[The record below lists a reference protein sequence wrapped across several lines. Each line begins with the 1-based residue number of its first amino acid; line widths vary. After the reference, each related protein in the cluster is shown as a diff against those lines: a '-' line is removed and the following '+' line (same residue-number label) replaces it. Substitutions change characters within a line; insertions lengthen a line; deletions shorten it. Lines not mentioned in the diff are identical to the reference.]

1 MPENTACRF
10 QLELHRIQL
19 FEKNESI
26 SSCRRFAS
34 DSVSLPR
41 LDNPTGACPTHR
53 RQWADFLVS
62 LMAPLH
68 RQYKT
73 ARTETRWHLLLKTWQ
88 MPIQT
93 SASRGYVLL
102 SGGTRSTHKSPKIV
116 CWLADTVRGVFQT
129 WKDTD
134 HRRCK
139 SRLVRNAAFFEQNVS
154 YAFQLKSTDKLS
166 IILLI
171 TSKRNSLF
179 GIVCLNE
186 KRV

>member
-1 MPENTACRF
+1 MPRP
-10 QLELHRIQL
+10 
-19 FEKNESI
+19 
-26 SSCRRFAS
+26 AS
-34 DSVSLPR
+34 NAVSFHVWTVL
-41 LDNPTGACPTHR
+41 GVCPATR
-53 RQWADFLVS
+53 RQWADFLAALAV
-62 LMAPLH
+62 LPH

-73 ARTETRWHLLLKTWQ
+73 ARTETRWHLLLKTGQ

-102 SGGTRSTHKSPKIV
+102 SGGTRGTHKSPKIV

>member
-1 MPENTACRF
+1 MLSGSPKQSPRSSPLISTIRQSEAENNICQKRGWCFKQTFHFEVISNMPENTACRF

-41 LDNPTGACPTHR
+41 LDSPGVCPTSH
-53 RQWADFLVS
+53 RQWADFLVP
-62 LMAPLH
+62 LVPPLH

-102 SGGTRSTHKSPKIV
+102 SGGTRGTHKSPKIV

-134 HRRCK
+134 HRRWQA
-139 SRLVRNAAFFEQNVS
+139 RH
-154 YAFQLKSTDKLS
+154 
-166 IILLI
+166 
-171 TSKRNSLF
+171 
-179 GIVCLNE
+179 G
-186 KRV
+186 

>member
-41 LDNPTGACPTHR
+41 LDSPGVCPTSH
-53 RQWADFLVS
+53 RQWADFLVP
-62 LMAPLH
+62 LVPPLH

-102 SGGTRSTHKSPKIV
+102 SGGTRGTHKSPKIV

>member
-1 MPENTACRF
+1 MKHS
-10 QLELHRIQL
+10 L
-19 FEKNESI
+19 EKNVCI
-26 SSCRRFAS
+26 SSSRMTAS

-41 LDNPTGACPTHR
+41 LDSPGVCPTSH
-53 RQWADFLVS
+53 RQWADFLVP
-62 LMAPLH
+62 LVPPLH

-102 SGGTRSTHKSPKIV
+102 SGGTRGTHKSPKIV
-116 CWLADTVRGVFQT
+116 CWLADTARGVFQT

>member
-1 MPENTACRF
+1 MPTQTA
-10 QLELHRIQL
+10 
-19 FEKNESI
+19 
-26 SSCRRFAS
+26 
-34 DSVSLPR
+34 
-41 LDNPTGACPTHR
+41 
-53 RQWADFLVS
+53 
-62 LMAPLH
+62 
-68 RQYKT
+68 
-73 ARTETRWHLLLKTWQ
+73 
-88 MPIQT
+88 
-93 SASRGYVLL
+93 ASRGYVLFR
-102 SGGTRSTHKSPKIV
+102 GAIRDTHKSPTN
-116 CWLADTVRGVFQT
+116 CLRSADMARGVFQT

>member
-41 LDNPTGACPTHR
+41 LDSPGVCPTSH
-53 RQWADFLVS
+53 RQWADFLVT
-62 LMAPLH
+62 LVPPLH

-102 SGGTRSTHKSPKIV
+102 SGGTRGTHKSPKIV

>member
-1 MPENTACRF
+1 MKHS
-10 QLELHRIQL
+10 L
-19 FEKNESI
+19 EKNVCI
-26 SSCRRFAS
+26 SSSRMTAS

-41 LDNPTGACPTHR
+41 LDSPGVCPSSH

-102 SGGTRSTHKSPKIV
+102 SGGTRGTHKSPKIV